1 MNNSRLVARGTRP
14 PALGFTLL
22 EVMISL
28 VVLAIGVMGI
38 LGLQTSTY
46 KQLQSAQNFSKAAL
60 LAGDMADRMLANQ
73 DQVLAGAYT
82 HDSPTTKPSP
92 DCGSAACTS
101 VELAAYDVWHWQA
114 QLLGEEVVPL
124 DEDEDE
130 SETRKVP
137 GSLPAASGEVL
148 INTVQYPTVSESEYI
163 IIVRWDD
170 DLDGDTGKVCTAL
183 DPQAVQGANDLDC
196 YALNLGCLSSE
207 ACP

>member
-1 MNNSRLVARGTRP
+1 MNNSRLVARGTRR
-14 PALGFTLL
+14 PAFGFTLL

-60 LAGDMADRMLANQ
+60 LAGDMADRMLANR
-73 DQVLAGAYT
+73 DQVLAHAYI
-82 HDSPTTKPSP
+82 HDSPTTKPNP

-124 DEDEDE
+124 GGDEDEVE
-130 SETRKVP
+130 GETRKVP

-148 INTVQYPTVSESEYI
+148 LNAGDEYI

-170 DLDGDTGKVCTAL
+170 DLDGDTSKACTAL
-183 DPQAVQGANDLDC
+183 DPQAVQGADDLDC
-196 YALNLGCLSSE
+196 YALNLGCLNSE